1 MTKPFRRPRKAA
13 RPAPAATA
21 PDDRAL
27 IDAVVEAA
35 LAKKAERPEVLDLRG
50 LSAFTDYFVIV
61 SARNHPQVEAI
72 VNSISEALQA
82 RNVTPSHVEGESAG
96 DWILVDLGGVIVHVF
111 MDEKRLFYDLE
122 GLWRDAARVP
132 VTSTGA

>member
-1 MTKPFRRPRKAA
+1 MTRPFRRPRKAA
-13 RPAPAATA
+13 RPAAVA
-21 PDDRAL
+21 PTEDDRDLIAAL
-27 IDAVVEAA
+27 VEAA

-72 VNSISEALQA
+72 VTSVAEALA
-82 RNVTPSHVEGESAG
+82 SRGVAPLHVEGETAG
-96 DWILVDLGGVIVHVF
+96 DWILVDLGSVVVHVF
-111 MDEKRLFYDLE
+111 LDEKRLFYDLE

-132 VTSTGA
+132 LGATGA